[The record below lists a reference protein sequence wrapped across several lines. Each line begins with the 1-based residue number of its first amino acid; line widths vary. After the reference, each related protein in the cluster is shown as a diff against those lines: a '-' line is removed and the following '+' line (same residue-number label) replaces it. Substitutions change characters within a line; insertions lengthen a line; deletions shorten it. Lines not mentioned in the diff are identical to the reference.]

1 MEQRFASLES
11 QFNISN
17 RDDPPEGR
25 QLANWILF
33 QEARLEA
40 LRRGCVRHTGW
51 PPFWVPSRE
60 GIAPYVYEGNV
71 ECWLGPD
78 GEDRG
83 PAHSDFWRASPEAQ
97 LFLVRGYQED
107 GSENPT
113 VEPGT
118 LFDLT
123 LPIWRT
129 GEVLLHAASMAREF
143 GAEQAQ
149 VIFITEWSGLADR
162 RLAAFANRNRL
173 LSETYAARQDT
184 IRTSLEVQSDQIEI
198 ALPELVGRV
207 VRPLYELF
215 DFFTPSPTLIVEELS
230 RMRSH
235 RF

>member
-1 MEQRFASLES
+1 M
-11 QFNISN
+11 
-17 RDDPPEGR
+17 
-25 QLANWILF
+25 
-33 QEARLEA
+33 
-40 LRRGCVRHTGW
+40 
-51 PPFWVPSRE
+51 
-60 GIAPYVYEGNV
+60 
-71 ECWLGPD
+71 
-78 GEDRG
+78 
-83 PAHSDFWRASPEAQ
+83 
-97 LFLVRGYQED
+97 
-107 GSENPT
+107 
-113 VEPGT
+113 
-118 LFDLT
+118 
-123 LPIWRT
+123 
-129 GEVLLHAASMAREF
+129 LLHAASMAREF